1 MHVFVM
7 DKQTYI
13 TAVNLKHK
21 LVNSYRQNFVQTKKL
36 PWKTLESKFEWMLHK
51 CEEKLAQF
59 KGGNHDTFLHL
70 IIGILFFHIFFPEKN
85 QCF

>member
-13 TAVNLKHK
+13 RAVNLKHK

-51 CEEKLAQF
+51 CDEKLAQF
-59 KGGNHDTFLHL
+59 KGGNHDTFLH
-70 IIGILFFHIFFPEKN
+70 IIIDIFFFHFFFPEKN